1 MFGNQ
6 NMIKQMQQRLMKIQE
21 QLATETVEV
30 SVGGGAVTVVMT
42 GQQKL
47 ESIKIDPEVVNPE
60 DVEMLQDLVA
70 SAFTEALAKSQDL
83 AAKKLSAVTGG
94 IKIPGLF

>member
-1 MFGNQ
+1 MFGNA

-21 QLATETVEV
+21 QLANETVEV

-47 ESIKIDPEVVNPE
+47 QSVKISPEVVDPE
-60 DVEMLQDLVA
+60 DVEMLQDLVT
-70 SAFTEALAKSQDL
+70 SAFTEALEKSQEL
-83 AAKKLSAVTGG
+83 AAKKLGAVTGG

>member
-1 MFGNQ
+1 MFGNA

-21 QLATETVEV
+21 QLASETIEV

-47 ESIKIDPEVVNPE
+47 QSIKISPEVVDPE
-60 DVEMLQDLVA
+60 DVEMLQDLVT
-70 SAFTEALAKSQDL
+70 SAFTEALEKSQEL
-83 AAKKLSAVTGG
+83 AAKRMSALTGG